1 MGIYKRSGTW
11 YIDYYFDGYRMRE
24 AIGSNRKMAEKVL
37 AKRQV
42 QIAEDKFLDVKRKPD
57 FKLDQLVDK
66 YMSYAKTNK
75 LSWDRDRCS
84 IKHLKAFFGNIKLS
98 EVSPLMLEEYKNHRR
113 EKAAPATVNRELSC
127 FKHMFTKAIQWEM
140 ALTNPVKMIRMLKEN
155 NERLRYLSV
164 EEINSLLEHAVDYI
178 KPIIITALYTGMR
191 RGEILKLKWNE
202 VDLKERIIF
211 VRNTKSGKNREIP
224 MSDIVYNTIEAM
236 PSCSAYIFTNDE
248 GKQIHDFRGAF
259 KKAVKKA
266 GIFDFT
272 FHDLRHTFASHLV
285 MSGVDLLTVKE
296 LLGHQSIDMTL
307 RYSHLSPDHK
317 RKAIGTLIGAFGH
330 KSVTSKNSVFEEMQL
345 VDTEEVKESESGGIG
360 RRAGLRIQSRKG
372 WGFKSPLSQ
381 LNIKN
386 NLAAAFA

>member
-1 MGIYKRSGTW
+1 MGIYKRAGTW

-42 QIAEDKFLDVKRKPD
+42 QMAEDKFLDVKRKPE

-224 MSDIVYNTIEAM
+224 MSDIVCNKL
-236 PSCSAYIFTNDE
+236 C
-248 GKQIHDFRGAF
+248 R
-259 KKAVKKA
+259 V
-266 GIFDFT
+266 
-272 FHDLRHTFASHLV
+272 
-285 MSGVDLLTVKE
+285 
-296 LLGHQSIDMTL
+296 
-307 RYSHLSPDHK
+307 
-317 RKAIGTLIGAFGH
+317 
-330 KSVTSKNSVFEEMQL
+330 
-345 VDTEEVKESESGGIG
+345 
-360 RRAGLRIQSRKG
+360 
-372 WGFKSPLSQ
+372 
-381 LNIKN
+381 
-386 NLAAAFA
+386 